1 MGGIRRGWNVRRS
14 VCGGI
19 VASALVFVVA
29 GCQEGVIP
37 VDPAASPPAA
47 AGAGTTGPGTTGPAA
62 QPTQATVAPA
72 RILHAG
78 DYVLT
83 AGEETAG
90 FESSGGADEDSDSSA
105 IRAQVAA
112 CVGVPDYNPSPPSD
126 ETTGDTFTNT
136 EESDFQAISRAKI
149 LPESQI
155 RQNAE
160 IVTSPGFGDCY
171 RTALED
177 QLAGEDENGFTY
189 EIVAVETPPPPRGA
203 TALVRT
209 SMGITDEYGTYGYVF
224 DTIYFYV
231 GQVAVELDVTN
242 IQDVPPPVIEQGL
255 IDQIADKL
263 TDQ

>member
-1 MGGIRRGWNVRRS
+1 MPLP
-14 VCGGI
+14 
-19 VASALVFVVA
+19 ASAA
-29 GCQEGVIP
+29 
-37 VDPAASPPAA
+37 PPARVA
-47 AGAGTTGPGTTGPAA
+47 
-62 QPTQATVAPA
+62 VAPT
-72 RILHAG
+72 RDLHAA

-90 FESSGGADEDSDSSA
+90 FESSGGADDENSDSSA

-149 LPESQI
+149 LSESQI

-160 IVTSPGFGDCY
+160 IVTSSGFGDCY

-189 EIVAVETPPPPRGA
+189 EIVAVETPPPPQGA

-255 IDQIADKL
+255 IDQIAAKL